1 MPSFKMLDIS
11 KATRYITV
19 ASPSVFTN
27 NEWKRKQGPDY
38 REPPLVYND
47 YALLKVLCMLR
58 LTSKNARA
66 RVHAFKYEEPITPL
80 SFSEFQDTD
89 VIFVVGHGNPAGLY
103 TMGPDVKK
111 GMERLIDILTKD
123 GSLKQ
128 RRDGKK
134 IIIALLSCRAGLGL
148 HKGLARQLFKK
159 VTINTT
165 VGGAQGFTFGSLRAS
180 YLAVNEVLIRGL
192 PWHMEYE
199 GSIKLQEAER
209 ATSAREGKTI
219 TYDGKKSEIE
229 QFIKD
234 KRELESAMKAVV
246 QQLRSTEVNDA
257 LDEIEARFRSHW
269 FGLVRAQFELYT
281 VAKKR
286 SNLEFDMWFDLITE
300 GYFWTD
306 AAKVTDAEMAALLT
320 GDLIPTDDGLTSTR

>member
-1 MPSFKMLDIS
+1 MIDVS

-27 NEWKRKQGPDY
+27 NEWKQKQGSDY

-47 YALLKVLCMLR
+47 YALMKVLYMLR
-58 LTSKNARA
+58 LTSKNTRPLVNVF
-66 RVHAFKYEEPITPL
+66 RYEEPVTPL
-80 SFSEFQDTD
+80 SFSGFQDTD
-89 VIFVVGHGNPAGLY
+89 IIFVVGHGNPAGLY

-111 GMERLIDILTKD
+111 GMERLIDIFTKD

-134 IIIALLSCRAGLGL
+134 IIIVLLSCRAGLGL

-165 VGGAQGFTFGSLRAS
+165 VGGAQGFTFGSLRTS
-180 YLAVNEVLIRGL
+180 YLARNEVLIRGL
-192 PWHMEYE
+192 PWHMEYP
-199 GSIKLQEAER
+199 GSITVADAER

-219 TYDGKKSEIE
+219 TSDGKKSEIE
-229 QFIKD
+229 QFIGD
-234 KRELESAMKAVV
+234 KKELELAMKAVI
-246 QQLRSTEVNDA
+246 QQLQSTEVNDA
-257 LDEIEARFRSHW
+257 LDEIDARFRSHW
-269 FGLVRAQFELYT
+269 LGLVRAQFELYGL
-281 VAKKR
+281 AKKR

-306 AAKVTDAEMAALLT
+306 AGKVTDAEVAALLT
-320 GDLIPTDDGLTSTR
+320 GELIPTDDGLTSTR